1 MMRLV
6 EIGRF
11 DNAIAAHQMADVL
24 SDAGI
29 QAEVLDENA
38 GSMLPHIGAIG
49 VRVVVRAEDA
59 EPAKAVMAET
69 RVASRSA
76 TSEGDDAE
84 AEDDPA
90 GFDSGDV
97 EVEEEAGQEAE
108 AEDEGGDDED
118 ADGLPATADEIAA
131 AEVWAR
137 KTRDIAFVGVAL
149 VLFAVVALFRVLGPP
164 RGVRES
170 PLASRHLRQATVMA
184 WVGVVVG
191 CVVLGTVWSAL
202 RTS

>member
-90 GFDSGDV
+90 GFDSGDL
-97 EVEEEAGQEAE
+97 EVEEEAG
-108 AEDEGGDDED
+108 EDGDDED

-131 AEVWAR
+131 AEAWAR